1 VSNKSSN
8 PFTDCHVVSEIAL
21 GRSDKWFVSSDFWTV
36 PCVSETSA
44 KRLCEIIQG
53 AYRAGEYDLR
63 SQLNALL
70 SGGDNYEN

>member
-1 VSNKSSN
+1 VSNKSSSN
-8 PFTDCHVVSEIAL
+8 PFTDCRVEF
-21 GRSDKWFVSSDFWTV
+21 GSDKWFVSSDFWTV